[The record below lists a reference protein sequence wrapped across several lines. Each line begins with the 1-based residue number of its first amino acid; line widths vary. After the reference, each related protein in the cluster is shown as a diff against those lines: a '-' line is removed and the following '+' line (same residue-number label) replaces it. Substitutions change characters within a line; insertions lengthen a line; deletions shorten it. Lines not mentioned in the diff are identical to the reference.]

1 MAYGL
6 SNVEFSP
13 REQLD
18 VGSRDGWH
26 LSVSDEGIYLQPE
39 QKSGLL
45 GSRPEPSEHLRTRL
59 KALAGQGFCTEKG
72 GAYYFTFS
80 DLKSLR
86 VEDRGVLHDF
96 CGWFPC
102 MVQLNHSRNLGHPE
116 FRIRVEF
123 LVGGAQA
130 HPEIVG
136 PFARFEGTFY
146 LLSDQTRTL
155 LDEVAT
161 LNALPPDQKTALP
174 QVLKSWGA
182 VDAAADEADASLDPY
197 LRGEQVVV
205 PEKVSLDVH
214 EHEDGEVSIVPT
226 FAGVGSGAMHKV
238 YLREDEINEVYNTET
253 ENGGRVRVVLNEE
266 VRGALVAVS
275 RYRRLSQKDRDRLFS
290 RPNELLPDGVDPDVV
305 DLSLYGPRVRAIGE
319 YAATVRLLG
328 GSERAWIEPETEG
341 SPAQEELPS
350 GLDLQFSDGAVEH
363 EVFEDVSEVEQLIE
377 AVDSALAKGEPVVK
391 FRGKRLPVSPDLR
404 GVLEQCR
411 AQMNRRRRSEEPPLG
426 EEPETPKNK
435 SKIQGPLVYENISE
449 REFGESEHPHE
460 GKHRFQRP
468 SALLP
473 SVVLKKHQEVG
484 VGWLADT
491 VLSGRRGVLL
501 ADDMGL
507 GKTLQ
512 ALTFLAWLIEHDA
525 LKSGISCP
533 KGPWE
538 PVLVVCPPILLE
550 VWREEIEKFF
560 DRRVF
565 LPYAIL
571 DSAALRKLRVGTGRE
586 GRDKDGQLVKSVL
599 NLDEIRQHRLIL
611 TDYHAV
617 ANYSFS
623 FAQMKWT
630 AVVSDESH
638 QFKEPSTG
646 RSHVMKSLN
655 TRFRLAM
662 TGTPVVN
669 RLLDVWNLVDFLS
682 PLLLGSQKEFRKQY
696 ELPDEQGGSAEGAR
710 RLKEKL
716 HVSTGPPVTAKSVVL
731 RRSKA
736 NELPGLPKKIDE
748 VLLCPIS
755 ADQRTA
761 YNNLK
766 QAVRSQGGRGK
777 MLGLLARLNQLLQH
791 PALAGGLLPM
801 DSSKEE
807 LVTASTKLQAL
818 LAQLRQV
825 REKGEKA
832 LVFASYIDMQTI
844 LKRVIDSEFS
854 LNTRV
859 INGKAS
865 GSGQRVR
872 TARQATIEEFCN
884 SDGFNVMILS
894 PDVAGVGLTI
904 TAANHVFHYGRWW
917 NPAREDQATD
927 RTHRIGQERDVFVY
941 RLVATDPDHDS
952 KIFDEHLDDLI
963 SERRNTAEQFLTPS
977 PEPGQMGHQLVGRV
991 FDQGQDAEQGPAKPI
1006 DCAEELEVLSPYQF
1020 ESLVACWLAAEGK
1033 EAFVT
1038 PRAADDELD
1047 VVAVSDEEI
1056 WCVQVKHTS
1065 KRRYRVDEKAADE
1078 ARVGATH
1085 YQANTFPRSLG
1096 NRRLKLA
1103 VVTNGRASARLKAE
1117 ARRTGVEV
1125 IAGGTLLRALRKA
1138 PVTLSDVY
1146 LREAQ
1151 RCSSMRDLKALL
1163 AKRFS

>member
-6 SNVEFSP
+6 SNVRFSSQ
-13 REQLD
+13 EQLD
-18 VGSRDGWH
+18 VGSRDGWR
-26 LSVSDEGIYLQPE
+26 LSVGGEGIYLQPE
-39 QKSGLL
+39 QKAGLF
-45 GSRPEPSEHLRTRL
+45 GARPEPSEHLRTQL
-59 KALAGQGFCTEKG
+59 QALEGQGFCREMG
-72 GAYYFTFS
+72 GAYYFAFPN
-80 DLKSLR
+80 LKSLR
-86 VEDRGVLHDF
+86 VEDWGVLHGF

-102 MVQLNHSRNLGHPE
+102 AIELNHSRSLGHPE
-116 FRIRVEF
+116 FRIRIDF
-123 LVGGAQA
+123 LVGGTQA

-146 LLSDQTRTL
+146 LLSNQTIAL

-161 LNALPPDQKTALP
+161 LNALQPDQKEALP
-174 QVLKSWGA
+174 QVLKSWAA
-182 VDAAADEADASLDPY
+182 VGAAANEADAGLDPY

-214 EHEDGEVSIVPT
+214 QHENSDVSVVPT
-226 FAGVGSGAMHKV
+226 FAGVSSSAMHKV
-238 YLREDEINEVYNTET
+238 YLREDEISEVYNTET
-253 ENGGRVRVVLNEE
+253 ENGGRIRVVLNEE

-275 RYRRLSQKDRDRLFS
+275 RYRRLSQQDRDRLFS

-328 GSERAWIEPETEG
+328 GAERAWIEPDTEG
-341 SPAQEELPS
+341 TGPQGEAPS
-350 GLDLQFSDGAVEH
+350 GLDLQFSDGSVEH
-363 EVFEDVSEVEQLIE
+363 EVFEDVSEVEELIE
-377 AVDSALAKGEPVVK
+377 TVDSALAKGDPVVE
-391 FRGKRLPVSPDLR
+391 FRGKKLPVSGALR

-411 AQMNRRRRSEEPPLG
+411 SQMNRRTGSEEPSPG
-426 EEPETPKNK
+426 EEAEAPKNT

-460 GKHRFQRP
+460 GKYRFQRP

-473 SVVLKKHQEVG
+473 SVVLKEHQEVG
-484 VGWLADT
+484 VGWLADS
-491 VLSGRRGVLL
+491 VLSGRRGALL

-525 LKSGISCP
+525 LKSGLSNP
-533 KGPWE
+533 AGPWE
-538 PVLVVCPPILLE
+538 PLLVVCPPILLE

-571 DSAALRKLRVGTGRE
+571 DSAALKKFRVGTGRE

-599 NLDEIRQHRLIL
+599 DLDKIRQHRLVL
-611 TDYHAV
+611 TDYPAI

-696 ELPDEQGGSAEGAR
+696 ELPEEQGGSAEGAR
-710 RLKEKL
+710 RLKETL

-731 RRSKA
+731 RRSKEK
-736 NELPGLPKKIDE
+736 ELPGLPKKIDE

-755 ADQRTA
+755 ADQRTV
-761 YNNLK
+761 YDNLK

-807 LVTASTKLQAL
+807 LVAASSKLQTL
-818 LAQLRQV
+818 LTQLRQV
-825 REKGEKA
+825 RERGEKA

-859 INGKAS
+859 VNGKAN

-872 TARQATIEEFCN
+872 ASRQATIEEFCN

-941 RLVATDPDHDS
+941 RLVATDPENDS

-963 SERRNTAEQFLTPS
+963 SERRKTADQFLTPS
-977 PEPGQMGHQLVGRV
+977 PDGLVGQELVGRV
-991 FDQGQDAEQGPAKPI
+991 FHQGQDAEQGPGEPI
-1006 DCAEELEVLSPYQF
+1006 NCAEELEALSPYQF
-1020 ESLVACWLAAEGK
+1020 ESLVACWLAAKGH

-1056 WCVQVKHTS
+1056 WCVQAKHTS

-1078 ARVGATH
+1078 ARVGASH
-1085 YQANTFPRSLG
+1085 YQANTFPRSLR

-1125 IAGGTLLRALRKA
+1125 IDGGTLLRALRKA

-1151 RCSSMRDLKALL
+1151 RCSSMRELKAQLT
-1163 AKRFS
+1163 KRFS